1 MNIKM
6 PRGDIKTIS
15 FSIYSGGAT
24 STETF
29 DDIYFTVKRNENDRH
44 PVIQKRLSRKE
55 IVHQGN
61 SYFITIMPEDTDCL
75 EFGSYLFDIE
85 IVKMPKIKQTF
96 VGVLT
101 LTKEV
106 TDARN
111 EV

>member
-1 MNIKM
+1 MNIRM

-15 FSIYSGGAT
+15 FSIYSGNAI
-24 STETF
+24 STEAL

-44 PVIQKRLSRKE
+44 PVIQKRLSREE
-55 IVHQGN
+55 IGHQGN

-96 VGVLT
+96 LGILT